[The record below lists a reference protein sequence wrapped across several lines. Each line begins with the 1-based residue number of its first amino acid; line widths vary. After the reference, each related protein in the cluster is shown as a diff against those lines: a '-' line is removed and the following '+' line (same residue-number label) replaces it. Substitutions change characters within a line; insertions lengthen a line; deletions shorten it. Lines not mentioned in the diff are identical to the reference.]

1 MAVFRCEHS
10 PAQCKERVV
19 YRKPP
24 TIPGPVPAS
33 VSSTPCLD
41 PGGLS
46 RTHTDLGLVCLTL
59 LFCQAPPPPS
69 PALTCL
75 YPRPHHR

>member
-1 MAVFRCEHS
+1 MAVFRYEHS

-19 YRKPP
+19 CRKPP
-24 TIPGPVPAS
+24 AIPGRVPAP

-46 RTHTDLGLVCLTL
+46 RTHTDLGLGLFDPPL
-59 LFCQAPPPPS
+59 LPCTPPPS